1 MTTAHSEHSE
11 GRKRRTGLNNVPR
24 YSIITVCKF
33 PHTVEF
39 YPSNLPWRIIWKFRP
54 HAATLVV
61 PWNVINAL
69 LIQYLAPC
77 VSRACGDKEEERGT
91 WGRDERAKIKCPKIT
106 NEFSHFPLRSIEC
119 VSAVNTRF
127 SSASIQW
134 EIRDALHD
142 ARTRNTQRERERAAR
157 FDDFASIRQWIIL
170 HSLRALSSATNAQ
183 ACAQP
188 MEAGNTNS

>member
-39 YPSNLPWRIIWKFRP
+39 YPSNLPWRIIRKFRP

-91 WGRDERAKIKCPKIT
+91 WRRNESEDKMPENHQRISVGNSRRVTRRAHTIETERERKRKR
-106 NEFSHFPLRSIEC
+106 ERE
-119 VSAVNTRF
+119 R
-127 SSASIQW
+127 
-134 EIRDALHD
+134 E
-142 ARTRNTQRERERAAR
+142 RERERAAR

-170 HSLRALSSATNAQ
+170 HFVLYRVRRTLKLAHSRWRRVTLIRKILFLSLNR
-183 ACAQP
+183 
-188 MEAGNTNS
+188 NS